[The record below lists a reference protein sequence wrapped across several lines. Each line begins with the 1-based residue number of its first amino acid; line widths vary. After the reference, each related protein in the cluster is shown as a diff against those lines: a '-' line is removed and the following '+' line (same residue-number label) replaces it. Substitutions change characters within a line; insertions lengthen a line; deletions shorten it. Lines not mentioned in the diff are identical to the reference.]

1 MPESLWKNWPKNVLV
16 YSCFLVVAL
25 LLVELSVA
33 SSDIASLGFGQV
45 TRQCSAPMSGSALVQ
60 VSGRVL

>member
-1 MPESLWKNWPKNVLV
+1 MPEALWKNWPKNVLA

-33 SSDIASLGFGQV
+33 SSDIVSLAVGQ
-45 TRQCSAPMSGSALVQ
+45 LQ
-60 VSGRVL
+60 VGEDLEKIGAGQ